1 MRSASSLANAREV
14 ANVGSIVLI
23 IVVAAW
29 GAVLVP
35 PLLRGRS
42 DNSPH
47 SSVLDFRRQLSTLQ
61 RSTPVRPGA
70 PMRSMARPLAP
81 SPSRSGRPDVGF
93 DRRLD
98 PTAAWGRSAHS
109 SRTAPRGIS
118 RKAMVRQRRQNI
130 VVSLALTMMGSAFI
144 AFTTKSDFFVYVF
157 VLATLSLIG
166 YCYRL
171 SQLRRFSAPQSYH
184 RDWIRAA

>member
-1 MRSASSLANAREV
+1 M
-14 ANVGSIVLI
+14 GTIILI

-29 GAVLVP
+29 SAVLVP
-35 PLLRGRS
+35 PLMRGRS

-61 RSTPVRPGA
+61 RSTPIRPGA

-81 SPSRSGRPDVGF
+81 SPSRTGRPDF
-93 DRRLD
+93 DRSID
-98 PTAAWGRSAHS
+98 PSAALR
-109 SRTAPRGIS
+109 RTVHGGQVRGVN
-118 RKAMVRQRRQNI
+118 RRAMVRQRRQN
-130 VVSLALTMMGSAFI
+130 VLVSLVLTTAGSAFI
-144 AFTTKSDFFVYVF
+144 AFTTKSDLFVYVF
-157 VLATLSLIG
+157 VLATISLVG

-171 SQLRRFSAPQSYH
+171 SQLRRYSAPQAYR

>member
-1 MRSASSLANAREV
+1 M
-14 ANVGSIVLI
+14 GTIILI

-35 PLLRGRS
+35 PLMRGRS

-61 RSTPVRPGA
+61 RSTPIRPGA

-81 SPSRSGRPDVGF
+81 SPSRADAGYDRYIDPSAALRRTVHSGQVRGVN
-93 DRRLD
+93 RR
-98 PTAAWGRSAHS
+98 
-109 SRTAPRGIS
+109 
-118 RKAMVRQRRQNI
+118 AMVRQRRQN
-130 VVSLALTMMGSAFI
+130 VLVSLVLTTAGSAFI
-144 AFTTKSDFFVYVF
+144 AFTTKSDLFVYVF
-157 VLATLSLIG
+157 VLATISLVG

-171 SQLRRFSAPQSYH
+171 SQLRRYSAPQAYR

>member
-1 MRSASSLANAREV
+1 M
-14 ANVGSIVLI
+14 GTIILI

-35 PLLRGRS
+35 PLMRGRS

-61 RSTPVRPGA
+61 RSTPIRPGA

-81 SPSRSGRPDVGF
+81 SPSRAGRPDAGY
-93 DRRLD
+93 DRHLD
-98 PTAAWGRSAHS
+98 PSAALRRTVHS
-109 SRTAPRGIS
+109 GHTAPRGIS
-118 RKAMVRQRRQNI
+118 RKAMVH
-130 VVSLALTMMGSAFI
+130 VLVSLALTTVGSAFI
-144 AFTTKSDFFVYVF
+144 AFTTKSDLFVYVF

-171 SQLRRFSAPQSYH
+171 SQLRRYSAPQAYR

>member
-1 MRSASSLANAREV
+1 M
-14 ANVGSIVLI
+14 GTIVLI

-35 PLLRGRS
+35 PLMRGRS

-61 RSTPVRPGA
+61 RSAPIRPGA

-81 SPSRSGRPDVGF
+81 SPSRAGRPDAGY
-93 DRRLD
+93 DRHLD
-98 PTAAWGRSAHS
+98 PSAALRRTVHS
-109 SRTAPRGIS
+109 GHTAPRGIS
-118 RKAMVRQRRQNI
+118 RKAMVRQRRQN
-130 VVSLALTMMGSAFI
+130 VLVSLALTTVGSAFI
-144 AFTTKSDFFVYVF
+144 AFTTKSDLFVYVF

-171 SQLRRFSAPQSYH
+171 SQLRRYSAPQAYR

>member
-1 MRSASSLANAREV
+1 M
-14 ANVGSIVLI
+14 GTIVLI

-35 PLLRGRS
+35 PLMRGRS

-61 RSTPVRPGA
+61 RSAPYRQAA

-81 SPSRSGRPDVGF
+81 SPSRSGRPEVGYE
-93 DRRLD
+93 RPLD
-98 PTAAWGRSAHS
+98 PSASLRRTVHS
-109 SRTAPRGIS
+109 GHTAPRGIS
-118 RKAMVRQRRQNI
+118 RKAIVRQRRQNM
-130 VVSLALTMMGSAFI
+130 VVTLALTTLGSAFI
-144 AFTTKSDFFVYVF
+144 AFTTKSDLFVYIF

-171 SQLRRFSAPQSYH
+171 TQLRRYQAPQAYR